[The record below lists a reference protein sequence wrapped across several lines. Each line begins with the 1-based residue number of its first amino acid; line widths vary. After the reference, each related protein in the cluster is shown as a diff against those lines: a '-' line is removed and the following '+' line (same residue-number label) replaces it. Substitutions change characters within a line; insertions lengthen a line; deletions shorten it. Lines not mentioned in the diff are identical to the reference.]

1 MENNDSSN
9 PALASRSHSQGVP
22 RWPPLTH
29 RSNTV
34 KTIGK
39 STFSGGG
46 GGATRSRKRIH
57 LGVAGK
63 SYGFRKIMGN
73 YWKNNISRDLALAAN
88 RDFLPA
94 MTLPIM
100 KKGLQQMKNLSF
112 FGLPGLDRE
121 HFRTAACKA
130 NPSKDTTPRLPKKKK
145 TAISLPTD
153 VQT

>member
-1 MENNDSSN
+1 MSLPKKKKSVPEMKRPLKTLENKGFWQGRVTGTLPKKEKVLRLPQTLRKPWENNDFSN

-39 STFSGGG
+39 STFSRGG

-63 SYGFRKIMGN
+63 SYGFRKIMETIGKTTFSGI
-73 YWKNNISRDLALAAN
+73 WR
-88 RDFLPA
+88 
-94 MTLPIM
+94 
-100 KKGLQQMKNLSF
+100 LQQIATSCQ
-112 FGLPGLDRE
+112 R
-121 HFRTAACKA
+121 
-130 NPSKDTTPRLPKKKK
+130 
-145 TAISLPTD
+145 
-153 VQT
+153 